1 MNRLVVSTQLA
12 AGDSL
17 VLFAKMLDSVSFA
30 DAVTVYNMERTD
42 TAAQKLFRDY
52 QVKVIN
58 VKTPQVVEQIRANQ
72 VREARGDWV
81 LIMDFDEIITQAL
94 ATEILAVCS
103 MKSSAASAYFIPREN
118 FSLGNRIM
126 HGGWGDDYV
135 MRLIKKSE
143 FVDWGSNIHALP
155 TFEGSSGKLKNYME
169 HHKDENLSYI
179 VNKTNRY
186 SESEAKQY
194 LEGGL
199 PLVTPLTLL
208 RKLTLEFFRRAIL
221 KKGLLDGDIGLIQS
235 LYQGFSVFVS
245 YAKLYELQIKKDIEK
260 PL

>member
-1 MNRLVVSTQLA
+1 MLSVSTTITNEDNLERMELLLK
-12 AGDSL
+12 SL
-17 VLFAKMLDSVSFA
+17 SFA
-30 DAVTVYNMERTD
+30 DEIQIFVLGEFGN
-42 TAAQKLFRDY
+42 QKLSRLAKKYHAKLIEVNKPLIVEYVRDR
-52 QVKVIN
+52 
-58 VKTPQVVEQIRANQ
+58 QIKSA
-72 VREARGDWV
+72 EGDWV
-81 LIMDFDEIITQAL
+81 LIMDFDEVVPPRL
-94 ATEILAVCS
+94 ARAILSAV
-103 MKSSAASAYFIPREN
+103 KSKGSEVAYAIPRDN
-118 FSLGNRIM
+118 YSLGQKLA
-126 HGGWGDDYV
+126 HGGWERDYV
-135 MRLIKKSE
+135 VRLIKKST
-143 FVDWGSNIHALP
+143 FLGWPRDIHSSPRVDGP
-155 TFEGSSGKLKNYME
+155 VGKLVPPME

-245 YAKLYELQIKKDIEK
+245 YAKLYELQIKKEIEK